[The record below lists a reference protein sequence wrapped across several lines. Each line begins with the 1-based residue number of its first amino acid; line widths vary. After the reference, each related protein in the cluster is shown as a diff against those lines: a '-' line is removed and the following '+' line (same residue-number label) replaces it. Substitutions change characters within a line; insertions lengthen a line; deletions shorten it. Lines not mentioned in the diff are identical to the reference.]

1 MKKIKFNPLFLSII
15 CTNFFLLSCNNEDI
29 SKIVSCMHV
38 ISQKNKNQTPDQN
51 TYSTMLLK
59 CFITIT
65 EEQGKEILVSIEQD
79 MKAIEP
85 EEIEKLTDINSL
97 KEIPQDELKNYSLKL
112 EKAIK
117 DLKRLQEKHYSKSK
131 DKDKDLDYEDDE
143 DHKKSHPSRG
153 NSLGS
158 VMKKLKGLF
167 KTINNMG
174 NIVIAII
181 FLYFGS
187 IMLGK
192 CCDNKKNK
200 MKNKDKSKSK
210 DKKNKKKNE

>member
-1 MKKIKFNPLFLSII
+1 
-15 CTNFFLLSCNNEDI
+15 
-29 SKIVSCMHV
+29 
-38 ISQKNKNQTPDQN
+38 
-51 TYSTMLLK
+51 MLLK

-117 DLKRLQEKHYSKSK
+117 DLKKMQEKHLSKSK
-131 DKDKDLDYEDDE
+131 DKTQDYDYEDDE
-143 DHKKSHPSRG
+143 EFKKTHPSRG

-187 IMLGK
+187 IMLRK
-192 CCDNKKNK
+192 CCDNKKSK
-200 MKNKDKSKSK
+200 VKNKDKDKNKSK
-210 DKKNKKKNE
+210 DKKKNE

>member
-1 MKKIKFNPLFLSII
+1 MKKIKLNPLFLSII

-79 MKAIEP
+79 MKVIEP

-97 KEIPQDELKNYSLKL
+97 KEIPPDELKKYSLKL

-117 DLKRLQEKHYSKSK
+117 DLKKMQEKHLSKSK
-131 DKDKDLDYEDDE
+131 DKTQDYDYEDDE
-143 DHKKSHPSRG
+143 EFKKTHPSRG

-158 VMKKLKGLF
+158 VMKKLKGLL
-167 KTINNMG
+167 KAINNMG

-187 IMLGK
+187 IMLRK
-192 CCDNKKNK
+192 CCDNKKSK
-200 MKNKDKSKSK
+200 VKNKDKDKNKSK
-210 DKKNKKKNE
+210 DKKKNE